1 MWGWIYEYYDCI
13 WDSKYYVVAWNV
25 SESKGSI
32 FAESAPSFLDHCR
45 NSGTA
50 PVKCSGGFFYPSW
63 SGDKRF
69 FFDCKSVICYRIYF
83 HYIDGAFG
91 GGQPRRNEEYAE
103 RRFGDRPDLVSV
115 IYADTADFCNTVP
128 FIRKEF
134 SFWADLQY
142 VDSLRILYGTG
153 AVGNLWINYR
163 KLWMERC
170 GNGGAY
176 LFFHRFFCGL
186 SRRYSRCK
194 EGDQTRTGKAQR

>member
-1 MWGWIYEYYDCI
+1 MNIMIAFGI
-13 WDSKYYVVAWNV
+13 A
-25 SESKGSI
+25 SI
-32 FAESAPSFLDHCR
+32 MLLLGMFLRAKVRFLQNLLLPFLDHCR

-134 SFWADLQY
+134 SF
-142 VDSLRILYGTG
+142 
-153 AVGNLWINYR
+153 
-163 KLWMERC
+163 
-170 GNGGAY
+170 
-176 LFFHRFFCGL
+176 
-186 SRRYSRCK
+186 
-194 EGDQTRTGKAQR
+194 